1 MRYALSGKIKCYH
14 DGSTFIKGG
23 YKNKR
28 TGVESKYWGC
38 SNYRKYGKQKI
49 NGCNT
54 PIIHYN
60 ELLNVFKIVV
70 SNILDTKSNL
80 INEIY
85 SLITETESKS
95 DYSREINE
103 IDKKIDEIKNAR
115 SELINMRA
123 RKEIEGDE

>member
-1 MRYALSGKIKCYH
+1 M
-14 DGSTFIKGG
+14 
-23 YKNKR
+23 
-28 TGVESKYWGC
+28 
-38 SNYRKYGKQKI
+38 
-49 NGCNT
+49 
-54 PIIHYN
+54 
-60 ELLNVFKIVV
+60 FKIVV

-123 RKEIEGDE
+123 RKEIEGDEYNEARDKYNGELSALEKKKQNYWAMNKEIDYKTNIDSFLKKEHDVILADDESVFI